1 VPVETLERLI
11 NPATIADFK
20 EDPLLFVKSIFRVS
34 PTSQQEEVLRK
45 FRDSPAVAIKSGHG
59 VGKTA
64 MEAWLILWFL
74 FLNPMARI
82 PCTAPTQAQL
92 HDILW
97 PEINLWLNRSIL
109 QRYISWSKSRVSII
123 GQDETWFAVARTSN
137 KPANLQGFHGQALMY
152 VVEEASG
159 VPQEIMEVIEGAMT
173 NVGARLLMA
182 GNPTQISGTFY
193 DAFHK
198 DASLYTRF
206 TFSAVDSPIVSDE
219 YAKRIE
225 KKYGKDSDVYR
236 VRVEGQFPQGA
247 PDAFIRLDAVERA
260 ILREV
265 TAEGR
270 YWFIGVDP
278 ARFGDDESVIYYRQ
292 GYKVFRPRGFHGIDT
307 SELSGQVMKVVREIR
322 EKDAEAKIYV
332 RVDDTGVGGGVSD
345 QLRPQT
351 REHGFDLQEVNF
363 GGKGNADYYNLGAKI
378 WGDVRDALDELDLPD
393 IDDLIAQLTT
403 RKYRITP
410 DGKIRLEAKEDMK
423 KRGLPSPDHGDAL
436 ALCVGDPQLQIPRI
450 RSI

>member
-182 GNPTQISGTFY
+182 GNRRRSPGRSTMPFTKTLLCTLGSHSAQSTHLSFLTSTQKGSRRSTARILMSIGSG
-193 DAFHK
+193 
-198 DASLYTRF
+198 
-206 TFSAVDSPIVSDE
+206 
-219 YAKRIE
+219 
-225 KKYGKDSDVYR
+225 
-236 VRVEGQFPQGA
+236 
-247 PDAFIRLDAVERA
+247 
-260 ILREV
+260 LRGSSHR
-265 TAEGR
+265 GR
-270 YWFIGVDP
+270 
-278 ARFGDDESVIYYRQ
+278 Q
-292 GYKVFRPRGFHGIDT
+292 T
-307 SELSGQVMKVVREIR
+307 LLSGSM
-322 EKDAEAKIYV
+322 
-332 RVDDTGVGGGVSD
+332 
-345 QLRPQT
+345 L
-351 REHGFDLQEVNF
+351 
-363 GGKGNADYYNLGAKI
+363 
-378 WGDVRDALDELDLPD
+378 
-393 IDDLIAQLTT
+393 
-403 RKYRITP
+403 
-410 DGKIRLEAKEDMK
+410 
-423 KRGLPSPDHGDAL
+423 
-436 ALCVGDPQLQIPRI
+436 
-450 RSI
+450 